1 MNAGET
7 PKVGEVEEMSDQIS
21 TKDLLIHACDKAIRM
36 VETYHQIDP
45 DESLASALKNYRKAK
60 ELLLATDDVSKV
72 CRDDLPIYH
81 LVRQVADGTSKA
93 IKDWNDPIFYV
104 MGDVCEWAD
113 KWLNESNGSGSR

>member
-1 MNAGET
+1 
-7 PKVGEVEEMSDQIS
+7 MSDQIR
-21 TKDLLIHACDKAIRM
+21 TKDMLIHACDKAIRM

-45 DESLASALKNYRKAK
+45 DESLASALKNYRKTK

-81 LVRQVADGTSKA
+81 LVRQVGDGTSKA

-104 MGDVCEWAD
+104 MGEVCEWAD
-113 KWLNESNGSGSR
+113 KWLNEATGSGSN